1 MKKLFLTVLTGL
13 AVTACT
19 TPPAH
24 VERSVGEQFREGT
37 ATYNDVL
44 STLGSPTSEMDI
56 DSNKTSLCYNN
67 TETEVNPAAV
77 IPVIGLFFTGAKAET
92 RTLCFIFE
100 NNILIEKWY
109 SSQKTRVG
117 LNAPE

>member
-1 MKKLFLTVLTGL
+1 MRKLFISVLIGL

-24 VERSVGEQFREGT
+24 IERSVGNDFKEGI

-44 STLGSPTSEMDI
+44 NSLGSPTTEMDI
-56 DSNKTSLCYNN
+56 DSNKTCICYNN
-67 TETEVNPAAV
+67 TEAEINPAAA
-77 IPVIGLFFTGAKAET
+77 IPIIGLFFTGAKAES
-92 RTLCFIFE
+92 RTLCFTFE
-100 NNILIEKWY
+100 NNILIEKRY
-109 SSQKTRVG
+109 SSSKSRVG

>member
-44 STLGSPTSEMDI
+44 STLAGVS
-56 DSNKTSLCYNN
+56 
-67 TETEVNPAAV
+67 
-77 IPVIGLFFTGAKAET
+77 
-92 RTLCFIFE
+92 TL
-100 NNILIEKWY
+100 
-109 SSQKTRVG
+109 
-117 LNAPE
+117 